1 MDPSATKEARREAL
15 MRARQ
20 HNLDV
25 ASIAK
30 ETVRM
35 VLEQA
40 FLVSQPYSLNSAGAE
55 LFQDIPALSRNQPDV
70 ASLATGLNERDVY
83 LIRAVEWLT
92 FLAETADEALI
103 KSNAVARYFLGE

>member
-1 MDPSATKEARREAL
+1 

-25 ASIAK
+25 GVIAK

-40 FLVSQPYSLNSAGAE
+40 FLVSDDGPRFY
-55 LFQDIPALSRNQPDV
+55 D
-70 ASLATGLNERDVY
+70 
-83 LIRAVEWLT
+83 
-92 FLAETADEALI
+92 
-103 KSNAVARYFLGE
+103 

>member
-1 MDPSATKEARREAL
+1 

-25 ASIAK
+25 GVIAK

-40 FLVSQPYSLNSAGAE
+40 FLVSSYQSRIQLSSLDRTSH
-55 LFQDIPALSRNQPDV
+55 LCRVISLTLLRSLSV
-70 ASLATGLNERDVY
+70 
-83 LIRAVEWLT
+83 
-92 FLAETADEALI
+92 
-103 KSNAVARYFLGE
+103 

>member
-1 MDPSATKEARREAL
+1 

-25 ASIAK
+25 GVIAK

-40 FLVSQPYSLNSAGAE
+40 FLVSSYRSFFDGQLISK
-55 LFQDIPALSRNQPDV
+55 DIPSLSRHQPDV
-70 ASLATGLNERDVY
+70 ASLATGLDERDVF
-83 LIRAVEWLT
+83 LIRSVEWLT
-92 FLAETADEALI
+92 FLPETADEALI
-103 KSNAVARYFLGE
+103 KSNAVARYFLGQFSVVL

>member
-1 MDPSATKEARREAL
+1 MDPNATREARREAL

-25 ASIAK
+25 GVIAK

-40 FLVSQPYSLNSAGAE
+40 FLVS
-55 LFQDIPALSRNQPDV
+55 SR
-70 ASLATGLNERDVY
+70 R
-83 LIRAVEWLT
+83 RAVV
-92 FLAETADEALI
+92 
-103 KSNAVARYFLGE
+103 SS

>member
-1 MDPSATKEARREAL
+1 MDPNATREARREAL

-40 FLVSQPYSLNSAGAE
+40 FLVSWFEPTTETKLISRTFRRYHAISPTSHLSPPAWMSAM
-55 LFQDIPALSRNQPDV
+55 
-70 ASLATGLNERDVY
+70 Y
-83 LIRAVEWLT
+83 L
-92 FLAETADEALI
+92 
-103 KSNAVARYFLGE
+103 

>member
-1 MDPSATKEARREAL
+1 

-25 ASIAK
+25 GVIAK

-40 FLVSQPYSLNSAGAE
+40 FLVS
-55 LFQDIPALSRNQPDV
+55 SR
-70 ASLATGLNERDVY
+70 R
-83 LIRAVEWLT
+83 RAVV
-92 FLAETADEALI
+92 
-103 KSNAVARYFLGE
+103 SS

>member
-1 MDPSATKEARREAL
+1 MDPNATRDARREAL

-20 HNLDV
+20 HNLDD

-40 FLVSQPYSLNSAGAE
+40 FLVSYVGFDSHIKLT
-55 LFQDIPALSRNQPDV
+55 SR
-70 ASLATGLNERDVY
+70 TY
-83 LIRAVEWLT
+83 LPFHAINRTSHPSQLV
-92 FLAETADEALI
+92 
-103 KSNAVARYFLGE
+103 

>member
-1 MDPSATKEARREAL
+1 MLGSLDVSWRILKRTQADSIAMDPSATKEARREAL

-40 FLVSQPYSLNSAGAE
+40 FLVSRPL
-55 LFQDIPALSRNQPDV
+55 LSCQ
-70 ASLATGLNERDVY
+70 
-83 LIRAVEWLT
+83 
-92 FLAETADEALI
+92 
-103 KSNAVARYFLGE
+103 

>member
-1 MDPSATKEARREAL
+1 MDPNSTREARREAL

-25 ASIAK
+25 AVIAK

-40 FLVSQPYSLNSAGAE
+40 FLVRL
-55 LFQDIPALSRNQPDV
+55 LIPDN
-70 ASLATGLNERDVY
+70 
-83 LIRAVEWLT
+83 
-92 FLAETADEALI
+92 
-103 KSNAVARYFLGE
+103 